1 MPLKNLQ
8 KKKSY
13 VSFSNMSL
21 TTKLTSN
28 KIKDMEGV
36 VKYMNREI
44 RRTMPLLPI
53 SIVMQ
58 LTDLTARQIRYY
70 EEHELVQPARTE
82 GNRRMFSLNDV
93 DILLE
98 IKDLLD
104 QGINMAGIKK
114 VFAMKN
120 QPLEQQ
126 KKDITDADLRRILR
140 EEMQQAQRMQ
150 RTSIRQGDLS
160 RFFQ

>member
-1 MPLKNLQ
+1 MYYKLVKG
-8 KKKSY
+8 KVKE
-13 VSFSNMSL
+13 MS
-21 TTKLTSN
+21 K
-28 KIKDMEGV
+28 
-36 VKYMNREI
+36 EI
-44 RRTMPLLPI
+44 RKTMPLLPI

-70 EEHELVQPARTE
+70 EEHELITPARTE

-93 DILLE
+93 DVLLE

-120 QPLEQQ
+120 EPVVAKQG
-126 KKDITDADLRRILR
+126 KTDITDDDLRRILR

-150 RTSIRQGDLS
+150 KSSIRQGDLS
-160 RFFQ
+160 RFFL